1 MTDESC
7 LKSDVRGK
15 KTMARFW
22 IVLPG
27 VERGPGLVGWIR
39 QMMREGQTLNAV
51 DDAGTQLK
59 VGRGEMQV
67 ELVVAGWRK

>member
-1 MTDESC
+1 
-7 LKSDVRGK
+7 
-15 KTMARFW
+15 MARFW

-59 VGRGEMQV
+59 VGRGKCKSSWSSQDGESKQQD
-67 ELVVAGWRK
+67 